1 VVITGESHLS
11 RPVRARLWPVLIA
24 LVLFPLLKYGLAVR
38 VAFLPLTAVA
48 LVAAYVVAIYLYRT
62 VTEVALRGSLWPIAT
77 ACSLALLGGA
87 LVCPSQQVVM
97 MLAETLTI
105 AVAGL
110 AAGRSL
116 RRGDSGL
123 KSYVIGTIVVLI
135 GGSIMFAPQW
145 SGLMELLRT
154 IGRENAAAMGQ
165 SLGMVGYHPEAAQS
179 YADQFNS
186 IVDIVAR
193 LVPAATLMSVVTQ
206 FTVGYLWFMMRG
218 LPAERSAVLL
228 PPFARWK
235 APFALTPLLIAA
247 ALGRLLGGDIVV
259 LAADNILFVLSIY
272 YCVGGLA
279 LIEYALRR
287 LRLGLTLRILFYIAF
302 TFSGLFGYLLAVLLG
317 FADSFADWRR
327 ISRPSIEL
335 DKS

>member
-1 VVITGESHLS
+1 MIAGEQQQPG
-11 RPVRARLWPVLIA
+11 PVQARRWSVLIA

-48 LVAAYVVAIYLYRT
+48 LVVAYFVAIYLYRT
-62 VTEVALRGSLWPIAT
+62 IAEVALQGSFRPIAT
-77 ACSLALLGGA
+77 ASAVALLGGA
-87 LVCPSQQVVM
+87 VVCPSQQVAM

-105 AVAGL
+105 AVAGV

-116 RRGDSGL
+116 RSGHSGL
-123 KSYVIGTIVVLI
+123 KPYVIGTIVALI
-135 GGSIMFAPQW
+135 GGAIMFAPQW
-145 SGLMELLRT
+145 NGLMDLLRT
-154 IGRENAAAMGQ
+154 IGQENAAALGQ
-165 SLGMVGYHPEAAQS
+165 RLGMVGYHPEAAQS
-179 YADQFNS
+179 YADQFDS
-186 IVDIVAR
+186 VVETVAR

-206 FTVGYLWFMMRG
+206 FTVGYLWFLMRG
-218 LPAERSAVLL
+218 LPKERSAVLL
-228 PPFARWK
+228 PPFSRWK

-247 ALGRLLGGDIVV
+247 ALGRLVGGEIVA
-259 LAADNILFVLSIY
+259 LAADNILFALSIY

-302 TFSGLFGYLLAVLLG
+302 TFTGLFGYLLAVLLG

-327 ISRPSIEL
+327 ISRLSIEL